1 MIFHRINIP
10 TVTNTIGEPGKQ
22 DSTQNSSDH
31 IQQKQ
36 ADENKELNITLE
48 QAKIQRYRRQVY
60 LSKYILK
67 KQSWILKMEDGNM
80 KLSLCKTM
88 QNMRQR
94 QMLRQEYPI
103 SGKLIEINRNGDVL
117 L

>member
-36 ADENKELNITLE
+36 TDENKELNITLKE
-48 QAKIQRYRRQVY
+48 AK
-60 LSKYILK
+60 LDF
-67 KQSWILKMEDGNM
+67 EDGRW
-80 KLSLCKTM
+80 KYEIEFM
-88 QNMRQR
+88 QDNV
-94 QMLRQEYPI
+94 EYEADI
-103 SGKLIEINRNGDVL
+103 DAQTGVFYKWKIDRD
-117 L
+117 

>member
-36 ADENKELNITLE
+36 TDENKELNITLE
-48 QAKIQRYRRQVY
+48 QAKDIALQKAGVSEQVY
-60 LSKYILK
+60 F
-67 KQSWILKMEDGNM
+67 EDGRW
-80 KLSLCKTM
+80 KYEIEFM
-88 QNMRQR
+88 QDNV
-94 QMLRQEYPI
+94 EYEADI
-103 SGKLIEINRNGDVL
+103 DAQTGVFYKWKIDRD
-117 L
+117 

>member
-36 ADENKELNITLE
+36 TDENKELNITLE
-48 QAKIQRYRRQVY
+48 QAKDIALQKAGVSEQVY
-60 LSKYILK
+60 FKEVKLDF
-67 KQSWILKMEDGNM
+67 ED
-80 KLSLCKTM
+80 T
-88 QNMRQR
+88 
-94 QMLRQEYPI
+94 PI
-103 SGKLIEINRNGDVL
+103 AIPSVIAPNVVNKVTFLIIIIHL
-117 L
+117 HFY

>member
-48 QAKIQRYRRQVY
+48 QAKDIALQKAGVSEQVY
-60 LSKYILK
+60 FK
-67 KQSWILKMEDGNM
+67 EA
-80 KLSLCKTM
+80 KLDLCKTM

>member
-36 ADENKELNITLE
+36 TDENKELNITLE
-48 QAKIQRYRRQVY
+48 QAKDIALQKAGVSEQVY
-60 LSKYILK
+60 FKDGRWKYEI
-67 KQSWILKMEDGNM
+67 EF
-80 KLSLCKTM
+80 M
-88 QNMRQR
+88 QDNV
-94 QMLRQEYPI
+94 EYEA
-103 SGKLIEINRNGDVL
+103 EIDAQTGVFYKWKIDRD
-117 L
+117 

>member
-48 QAKIQRYRRQVY
+48 QAKD

-88 QNMRQR
+88 
-94 QMLRQEYPI
+94 
-103 SGKLIEINRNGDVL
+103 
-117 L
+117 

>member
-36 ADENKELNITLE
+36 TDENKELNITLE
-48 QAKIQRYRRQVY
+48 QAKDIALQKAGV
-60 LSKYILK
+60 
-67 KQSWILKMEDGNM
+67 
-80 KLSLCKTM
+80 
-88 QNMRQR
+88 
-94 QMLRQEYPI
+94 EYEA
-103 SGKLIEINRNGDVL
+103 EIDAQTGVFYKWKIDRD
-117 L
+117 

>member
-48 QAKIQRYRRQVY
+48 QAKDIALQKAGAVSYTHLTLPTICSV
-60 LSKYILK
+60 
-67 KQSWILKMEDGNM
+67 
-80 KLSLCKTM
+80 
-88 QNMRQR
+88 
-94 QMLRQEYPI
+94 
-103 SGKLIEINRNGDVL
+103 
-117 L
+117 

>member
-36 ADENKELNITLE
+36 TDENKELNITLE
-48 QAKIQRYRRQVY
+48 QAKDIALQKAGV
-60 LSKYILK
+60 SGKYILK
-67 KQSWILKMEDGNM
+67 KQSWILKMEDRSI
-80 KLSLCKTM
+80 L
-88 QNMRQR
+88 
-94 QMLRQEYPI
+94 
-103 SGKLIEINRNGDVL
+103 
-117 L
+117 